1 MLNQMSSHRL
11 VPNLNLW
18 CHHILPLTCIKPE
31 RVWYLLKKKNSMKM
45 VSSMFNML
53 PCWCGEGEISETI
66 WGLVFE
72 NSTVSNSSI
81 ECSTNW
87 LKGNGFSTKGFWW
100 KQDLGERWDRKN
112 HPRPKRRRK
121 RRGWAWLPFCSRELQ
136 LCFGMKNNTIM
147 QVFIDMITNNWS
159 VLLEMKIQ
167 AGYQM
172 TQWRFCN
179 EETGLLFLGMEP
191 TLNSGLIYE
200 KVDATKRVP

>member
-53 PCWCGEGEISETI
+53 PCWCSEGQISETI

-100 KQDLGERWDRKN
+100 KWDLGESWDRKN
-112 HPRPKRRRK
+112 HPRQ
-121 RRGWAWLPFCSRELQ
+121 RE
-136 LCFGMKNNTIM
+136 
-147 QVFIDMITNNWS
+147 D
-159 VLLEMKIQ
+159 E
-167 AGYQM
+167 
-172 TQWRFCN
+172 N
-179 EETGLLFLGMEP
+179 EEAERGCHFVAESYSYVLEWRITQSCRYL
-191 TLNSGLIYE
+191 
-200 KVDATKRVP
+200 